1 MDSGSVQIKAA
12 CYARMSTE
20 HQNYSIQH
28 QQKVIDAYAETNDL
42 QICCRYEDAG
52 KSGLNIQGRKAL
64 QQLIADVQSKPA
76 FTVILVYD
84 VSRWGRFQDV
94 DESAY
99 YEHICRRS
107 GVQVVYCAEPFGN
120 DRSALSSIL
129 KYLKRLMAAEY
140 SRELSTK
147 VFSAQCTFVGL
158 GYKPGGAAGYGLRRV
173 LVDRSG
179 NVKQVL
185 KHGER
190 KSVSTDR
197 IALAPGSPSEIA
209 IIHCI
214 FKWYVDDGLGY
225 TSIAKLLND
234 SGSTNA
240 DGKPWTRFRVR
251 AILTSEKYAGN
262 LVFNRTSFKLK
273 ERLVR
278 NPPEMWI
285 RKTAAFQAIVPAEVY
300 DAAQAVRERKCCQF
314 SDEQLFDILR
324 YMHSKHG
331 QVSARLLNAEPD
343 LPGSQIYRYRF
354 GTMGEAYRRAGI
366 YSPRIDHHVRT
377 RRRISA
383 MRESILAEA
392 EALITLTDVRATR
405 TDKPWELL
413 LNGSIR
419 LRVLTVRCIHDFSGH
434 DRWRIPMGHSIGAD
448 FVLAAQ
454 LTQDNTAVL
463 HYYLFPADTFG
474 KAYILLR
481 GERTDE
487 YLRHRFELLP
497 NVFGMAG
504 SPPAPILS

>member
-1 MDSGSVQIKAA
+1 
-12 CYARMSTE
+12 
-20 HQNYSIQH
+20 
-28 QQKVIDAYAETNDL
+28 
-42 QICCRYEDAG
+42 
-52 KSGLNIQGRKAL
+52 
-64 QQLIADVQSKPA
+64 
-76 FTVILVYD
+76 
-84 VSRWGRFQDV
+84 
-94 DESAY
+94 
-99 YEHICRRS
+99 
-107 GVQVVYCAEPFGN
+107 
-120 DRSALSSIL
+120 
-129 KYLKRLMAAEY
+129 MAAEY
-140 SRELSTK
+140 SRELSAK

-209 IIHCI
+209 IIQRV
-214 FKWYVDDGLGY
+214 FKWYVENGLGY
-225 TSIAKLLND
+225 TSIARLLND
-234 SGSTNA
+234 SGSASA

-251 AILTSEKYAGN
+251 AILTSEKYTGS

-285 RKTAAFQAIVPAEVY
+285 RKAAAFQAIVPTEMY
-300 DAAQAVRERKCCQF
+300 DAAQTVRERKCSQF
-314 SDEQLFDILR
+314 TDEQLFDILR
-324 YMHSKHG
+324 YMQSKHG

-383 MRESILAEA
+383 MRESILEEA
-392 EALITLTDVRATR
+392 EGLIALTDVRATR
-405 TDKPWELL
+405 TDKPYELL

-454 LTQDNTAVL
+454 LNPDNTSIL
-463 HYYLFPADTFG
+463 HYYLFPANAF
-474 KAYILLR
+474 AALYILLR
-481 GERTDE
+481 GERPDE
-487 YLRHRFELLP
+487 YIPHRFELLA
-497 NVFGMAG
+497 NIFG
-504 SPPAPILS
+504 IY